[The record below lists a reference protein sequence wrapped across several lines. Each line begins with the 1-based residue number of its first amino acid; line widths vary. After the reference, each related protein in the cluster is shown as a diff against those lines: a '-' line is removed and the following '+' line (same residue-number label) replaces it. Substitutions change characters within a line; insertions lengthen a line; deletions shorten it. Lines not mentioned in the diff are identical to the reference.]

1 MEIGTIE
8 PILEPE
14 GLRKLRTSVA
24 SPGGCGGSNGGTGGN
39 GGDESPYNF
48 DGQNLASS
56 QTDNGEKA
64 KIIGWFVLLV
74 VGMTFAGL
82 IGAYIMVS
90 TNKASEWK
98 PFDLPIQVWISTI
111 LILVSSVSYHLAK
124 RSIETDAIDSGRKW
138 LLVTTVLGAA
148 FISSQILAWLA
159 LSKRGLY
166 VYGNPYAG
174 FFYILTAVH
183 VAHVL
188 GGIVALGSIV
198 LSAWNGAGTAA
209 DAIKRRKLARAVGW
223 YWHFMGLIWI
233 VLFLLLG
240 FWR

>member
-1 MEIGTIE
+1 MEIGTVE
-8 PILEPE
+8 PIIEPE
-14 GLRKLRTSVA
+14 GLRKLGSSVA
-24 SPGGCGGSNGGTGGN
+24 SPGGASTANGGS
-39 GGDESPYNF
+39 GGDDGPGNF
-48 DGQNLASS
+48 NGQDLVSS

-90 TNKASEWK
+90 TNKAAEWK

-111 LILVSSVSYHLAK
+111 LILFSSVSYHFAK
-124 RSIETDAIDSGRKW
+124 KSIDTDAIDSGRKW

-159 LSKRGLY
+159 LSRRGLY

-198 LSAWNGAGTAA
+198 LSAWNGAGS
-209 DAIKRRKLARAVGW
+209 DGDKLKRRKLARAVGW
-223 YWHFMGLIWI
+223 YWHFMGFIWI
-233 VLFLLLG
+233 VLFVLLG

>member
-1 MEIGTIE
+1 MEIGTVE
-8 PILEPE
+8 PIIEPE
-14 GLRKLRTSVA
+14 GRRKIRSSLAGR
-24 SPGGCGGSNGGTGGN
+24 GGSGTSNGGN
-39 GGDESPYNF
+39 GGDDPRDY
-48 DGQNLASS
+48 DGQNLASPG
-56 QTDNGEKA
+56 TDNGEKA

-90 TNKASEWK
+90 TNKAAEWK
-98 PFDLPIQVWISTI
+98 PFDLPIQIWISTI
-111 LILVSSVSYHLAK
+111 LILLSSGSYHLAK
-124 RSIETDAIDSGRKW
+124 KSIDTDSLDSGRKW
-138 LLVTTVLGAA
+138 LLVTTVFGAA

-159 LSKRGLY
+159 LSRRGLY

-198 LSAWNGAGTAA
+198 LSAWNGAGSDA
-209 DAIKRRKLARAVGW
+209 DKLKRRKLARAVGW
-223 YWHFMGLIWI
+223 YWHFMGFIWI
-233 VLFLLLG
+233 VLFVLLG